1 MDPVDLAVW
10 LFLGAL
16 GALVLWAIVT
26 YNKLVRLRNRADA
39 VWADIEVQLKRRHDL
54 VENLV
59 EVVRGYATHERST
72 FQEVTEAR
80 SHAVA
85 AESPEDR
92 THAENVLSGALA
104 RLLVTAEAYPD
115 LEAEER
121 FQDLQGELVRLED
134 TIALAR
140 QAYNLAVQAYNNNVQ
155 TVPTNVVAWLASFA
169 SREFLSAPA
178 SERDVPEVELDLRT
192 VTRAG

>member
-10 LFLGAL
+10 VVLGSL
-16 GALVLWAIVT
+16 GALVLWTIVT

-54 VENLV
+54 VPNLV
-59 EVVRGYATHERST
+59 EVVEGYARHERGT
-72 FQEVTEAR
+72 FEEVAEAR
-80 SHAVA
+80 AAAVT
-85 AESPEDR
+85 AESPDDR
-92 THAENVLSGALA
+92 THAENALSGALA
-104 RLLVTAEAYPD
+104 RLIATAEAYPE

-121 FQDLQGELVRLED
+121 FRDLQDELVRVED

-155 TVPTNVVAWLASFA
+155 TIPTNLVAWLVSFA
-169 SREFLSAPA
+169 PREFLSAPA
-178 SERDVPEVELDLRT
+178 SDAGVPKVELTT
-192 VTRAG
+192 V